1 MRKLQ
6 FLLIISFIIFS
17 GFSDNQIWIKAKMP
31 VSVNAGDK
39 FTIEFIVNKR
49 DLQHFAEL
57 KQSLPKGFKAVEKQS
72 GSAQFSFKDQIVK
85 FTWVRL
91 PRDHQFIIS
100 YDVIVDKNVNGN
112 YTLPAQFTYIYN
124 NLRGNAQLENDNILV
139 LTKGVQDNNLNSTA
153 ETIFFPPKEP
163 DQVQCIRISPIYIKE
178 SKAFIVKLLLST
190 GNINTSAKIREKIP
204 ANYIVELIE
213 GRNAKWIFENNKLEL
228 IWKKMPDVR
237 NFEVSYKLFP
247 NKAHSALPVII
258 GSFDYLIDGSFQ
270 TYAIKE
276 IEQNK
281 INKPVLQDFD
291 KTEVMNFFK

>member
-91 PRDHQFIIS
+91 QRDHQFIIS

>member
-1 MRKLQ
+1 
-6 FLLIISFIIFS
+6 
-17 GFSDNQIWIKAKMP
+17 MP